1 MTRIP
6 PALSAAAAKPYSDVA
21 LEDFLRANRVAVVKP
36 LQDMDKWRLDR
47 QGVHPIPNPEV
58 KKALGFN

>member
-1 MTRIP
+1 MVCGAPSRPACPSRIRR
-6 PALSAAAAKPYSDVA
+6 A

-36 LQDMDKWRLDR
+36 LQYMDKWRLDR
-47 QGVHPIPNPEV
+47 QGVRPIPNPEV